1 MVIMKILQGQK
12 DLSAVK
18 NHILGNLCVEFSYLT
33 EKGASFN
40 VLKLKVQVLLILER
54 IKNLHYERTF
64 LIDVSQEGQNFSF
77 RYNMVNLLIVGYAL
91 FFDYFKST
99 ESIVNF
105 VESFMNFAKITYTDQ
120 FLKSEI

>member
-18 NHILGNLCVEFSYLT
+18 NHVLRNLCVEFSYLT
-33 EKGASFN
+33 EKGTSFN

-77 RYNMVNLLIVGYAL
+77 RYNMINLLIMGYAL

-105 VESFMNFAKITYTDQ
+105 VESFVNFAKVTYTDQ

>member
-12 DLSAVK
+12 DLSAIK
-18 NHILGNLCVEFSYLT
+18 NHVLGNLCVEFSYLT
-33 EKGASFN
+33 EKGTSFN
-40 VLKLKVQVLLILER
+40 VLKLEVQVLLILER

-64 LIDVSQEGQNFSF
+64 LVDVSQEGQNFSF
-77 RYNMVNLLIVGYAL
+77 RYDMINLLIMGYAL

-99 ESIVNF
+99 EPIVNF
-105 VESFMNFAKITYTDQ
+105 VESFMNFAKVTDTDQ